1 VLQEFKSAQ
10 TVMPL
15 LQEDMNNIHEPES
28 TRQRTS
34 VQCGEW
40 IQCESSRKWIPVANN
55 RNKRLRKSVWHL
67 AKQDDSCIPASN
79 KYMLLNNLNDSTRPK
94 LSDAAVK
101 NWNSAVAIVKK
112 QRVVLIGDSHIKRCS
127 EKISN
132 LSDDSYN
139 VTGITKPNANL
150 EAIIFNLFI
159 PAVLT
164 ENILKVWDSH
174 KTQLYCSQIGL
185 HFY

>member
-1 VLQEFKSAQ
+1 VSQNLTGSE
-10 TVMPL
+10 PL
-15 LQEDMNNIHEPES
+15 F
-28 TRQRTS
+28 S
-34 VQCGEW
+34 VVNGYNVNLLENGFFLSM
-40 IQCESSRKWIPVANN
+40 IATGDP
-55 RNKRLRKSVWHL
+55 RKSVRHL

-101 NWNSAVAIVKK
+101 NWNSAVAIIKK
-112 QRVVLIGDSHIKRCS
+112 QRGVLIGDNHIKRCS

-150 EAIIFNLFI
+150 
-159 PAVLT
+159 
-164 ENILKVWDSH
+164 
-174 KTQLYCSQIGL
+174 
-185 HFY
+185 